1 MAEKKVVRYKLV
13 RHKWPDEIQ
22 AEKKRRQRR
31 MCIVATCIVCFFGGF
46 FLNSTLHQ
54 TAAASRD
61 EFQKLEEIYSIM
73 SDKFYFGK
81 NQKNLNQKLID
92 GAISRSE
99 ERRVGKE
106 CRSRWSPYH

>member
-31 MCIVATCIVCFFGGF
+31 MHCCHMYRMLFRRLLFK
-46 FLNSTLHQ
+46 LPLHQ
-54 TAAASRD
+54 AAAASRD

-73 SDKFYFGK
+73 SDKFDF
-81 NQKNLNQKLID
+81 
-92 GAISRSE
+92 
-99 ERRVGKE
+99 ERIRKI
-106 CRSRWSPYH
+106 